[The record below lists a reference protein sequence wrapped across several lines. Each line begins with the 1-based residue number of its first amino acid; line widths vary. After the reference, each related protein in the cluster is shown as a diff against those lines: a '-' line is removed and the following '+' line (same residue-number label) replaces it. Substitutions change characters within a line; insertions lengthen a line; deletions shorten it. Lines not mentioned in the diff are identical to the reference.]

1 MSDWFPELAQREIER
16 QAGFALVDVFDELPS
31 TSDHALANLAAYSQ
45 QLPALVVARRQ
56 TKGRGRGSRSWFAG
70 DGALTFT
77 AMLGTQDTPIPTH
90 HWPRCSLIAGVAMC
104 QALEALT
111 QSDAFQLK
119 WPNDVYLNG
128 RKVCGILVEKRDA
141 AEPVLCIGIGVN
153 VNNSLEDAPDEVQ
166 QKAIAL
172 TDVTGEQHFLPEILL
187 GFLTRFQA
195 LCRQNVDSLESL
207 LPYWKEHCL
216 LTGRSVETR
225 QAEQVINGECHGID
239 ASGALLV
246 QTVSGQRQI
255 VSGEIVRW

>member
-1 MSDWFPELAQREIER
+1 MSDWFPEPARREIER
-16 QAGFALVDVFDELPS
+16 HAGFSLVDVFDELPS

-45 QLPALVVARRQ
+45 RLPALVVARKQ
-56 TKGRGRGSRSWFAG
+56 TKGRGRGTRSWFAG

-77 AMLGTQDTPIPTH
+77 AMLGEKDTPIATH

-104 QALEALT
+104 QTLEALT
-111 QSDAFQLK
+111 QQDTFQLK
-119 WPNDVYLNG
+119 WPNDVFLNG

-153 VNNSLEDAPDEVQ
+153 VNNSLEDAPADVQ

-195 LCRQNVDSLESL
+195 LCTQNVDALTDL
-207 LPYWKEHCL
+207 LPYFQSHCL
-216 LTGRSVETR
+216 LTGRTIETR
-225 QAEQVINGECHGID
+225 QAQQTIAGECRGID
-239 ASGALLV
+239 AAGALLV
-246 QTVSGQRQI
+246 DTPTGQRQI
-255 VSGEIVRW
+255 VSGEIIRW